1 MKGVEIDFEQARPA
15 LTSFVRRLLPS
26 AEDAE
31 DVVQETFLKAFQARE
46 SYDGRAS
53 LKTWIYTIALNV
65 ARDRAR
71 RKSAGP
77 LDVQRLAAPPDR
89 RVEQSELAERVRRLV
104 QSLPDGQRA
113 IFCLYRYEGVA
124 YEEIARMLGVTI
136 GTVKAQMHQ
145 ALQKVRAG
153 LEAFA

>member
-1 MKGVEIDFEQARPA
+1 MKGVEIDFERARPA
-15 LTSFVRRLLPS
+15 LTSFVRRLLPT

-46 SYDGRAS
+46 SFDGRAS
-53 LKTWIYTIALNV
+53 LKTWLYTIALNV
-65 ARDRAR
+65 ARDRSR
-71 RKSAGP
+71 RRSAGR
-77 LDVQRLAAPPDR
+77 LDERELAAPADLR
-89 RVEQSELAERVRRLV
+89 AEHSELAERVRRLV
-104 QSLPDGQRA
+104 QSLPEGQRA
-113 IFCLYRYEGVA
+113 VFCLYRYEGVA
-124 YEEIARMLGVTI
+124 YDEIARMLGVTI

>member
-26 AEDAE
+26 PQDAE

-46 SYDGRAS
+46 SFDGRAS
-53 LKTWIYTIALNV
+53 IKTWLYTIALNV
-65 ARDRAR
+65 VRDRAR
-71 RKSAGP
+71 RPRPGA
-77 LDVQRLAAPPDR
+77 LDDRGLAAPPDR
-89 RVEQSELAERVRRLV
+89 SVERFELAERVRRLV

-113 IFCLYRYEGVA
+113 IFCLYRYEGVP
-124 YEEIARMLGVTI
+124 YEEIARVLGVTI

-145 ALQKVRAG
+145 ALLKVRAG